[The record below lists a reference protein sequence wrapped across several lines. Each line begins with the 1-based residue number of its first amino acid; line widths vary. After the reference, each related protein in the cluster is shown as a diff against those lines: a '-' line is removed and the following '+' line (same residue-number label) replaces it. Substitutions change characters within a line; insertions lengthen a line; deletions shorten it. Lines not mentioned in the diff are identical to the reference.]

1 MCDLEVRNPSDE
13 TQLTLW
19 WSSNGGSLFYVN
31 ILGVDDG
38 HVMQPLQVETSLGFQ
53 NIMN

>member
-1 MCDLEVRNPSDE
+1 MDIF
-13 TQLTLW
+13 TLQ
-19 WSSNGGSLFYVN
+19 WSSNGSSRFLAVPFYVN

-38 HVMQPLQVETSLGFQ
+38 HVMQPLQVETSSDFQ